1 MLKSDINFVTGNTRY
16 IDDIFLP
23 GMLYMSVVRSQY
35 ARARLLSVKGGITA
49 KDIGFLRMASVGE
62 GASEDAN
69 SLMHPVLAWD
79 YVNYVGGQP
88 IAAVFSDDP
97 YRSLDLLES
106 VDVEYEPMKPVVEPE
121 EALKREPI
129 HPSMKSNILAEHE
142 LGEKFDIKD
151 APIVLE
157 DKFYNRRIVPNP
169 IETRGGVVASYD
181 GGDRLTVWTPTQSVV
196 AIREGGLC
204 GVLNLP
210 REKVRV
216 IQTDTGGAF
225 GGVKS
230 ALYPEYVLASLIAMK
245 EKRPVKWVETRR
257 EHLSGSRPGRGVIGR
272 MKIFANRQG
281 GRVLGLDGGEVI
293 VDAGAYGG
301 GAGEFS
307 SRFIAYQITG
317 PYDIKKVH
325 MHALAVLTNKIIQGR
340 TGGVQVGRRRPSLWR
355 G

>member
-1 MLKSDINFVTGNTRY
+1 M
-16 IDDIFLP
+16 
-23 GMLYMSVVRSQY
+23 
-35 ARARLLSVKGGITA
+35 
-49 KDIGFLRMASVGE
+49 
-62 GASEDAN
+62 
-69 SLMHPVLAWD
+69 
-79 YVNYVGGQP
+79 
-88 IAAVFSDDP
+88 FSDDP

-281 GRVLGLDGGEVI
+281 GEGPRPGRGGGHRGRGCIWRRSRRVLIQVHSLPDHRAIRHKESAHACTGSPNKQDH
-293 VDAGAYGG
+293 
-301 GAGEFS
+301 
-307 SRFIAYQITG
+307 TG
-317 PYDIKKVH
+317 PVP
-325 MHALAVLTNKIIQGR
+325 GCR
-340 TGGVQVGRRRPSLWR
+340 
-355 G
+355 